1 MSVNWIKQKIIFVD
15 RPKNPIDVKKST
27 LQSAK
32 TVINLHT
39 PIAVFHCTSSP
50 SLFYYVIENISI
62 PVIRLLTLLNLT
74 NNRIPIQK
82 KI

>member
-1 MSVNWIKQKIIFVD
+1 MSVNWIEQKIIFVE
-15 RPKNPIDVKKST
+15 RPENPIDVKKST

-32 TVINLHT
+32 TIINFHT
-39 PIAVFHCTSSP
+39 PIAVLRCTSSP
-50 SLFYYVIENISI
+50 SLFYYVVENISV

-74 NNRIPIQK
+74 KNRIPIQK